1 MRTFLNL
8 LYRELPGQES
18 YLTLTAIHPDKA
30 HPAPSRHI
38 RLDDEVGLDDAL
50 IRLSRMQDLGYG
62 AFFGVATRRA
72 DLGRWTR
79 GGRPDLALLPALF
92 ADVDKPTPYADIFSP
107 PPTLTVSS
115 GRGLHLYWMLAQPTH
130 DFTRAETIMRGL
142 ARVLNGDSMTAPQAL
157 RLPGS
162 LNTKYTPARPC
173 ELRSMEPHRL
183 YQLDDF
189 KEVIRSP
196 EPLQKPRP
204 ALPASGSTLNARK
217 QEIAHILIRDYQG
230 FLKSNGWIASLCP
243 CGHEKD
249 SPGAHFNYHP
259 GIGVARCFGR
269 HGRMLVKDLWQVLG
283 ARR

>member
-1 MRTFLNL
+1 MRAFLNL

-38 RLDDEVGLDDAL
+38 RLDDGAGLEDAL
-50 IRLSRMQDLGYG
+50 TRLSRMQDLGYG

-79 GGRPDLALLPALF
+79 GGRADLALLPALF
-92 ADVDKPTPYADIFSP
+92 ADVDKPDVNLERFPL

-162 LNTKYTPARPC
+162 LNTKYTPARRC
-173 ELRSMEPHRL
+173 ELLEAEPHRL
-183 YQLDDF
+183 YQLADF
-189 KEVIRSP
+189 E
-196 EPLQKPRP
+196 ELLQPPPPAPRRVQTA
-204 ALPASGSTLNARK
+204 ALRGDWLETRK
-217 QEIAHILIRDYQG
+217 QDIAHILLNEYQG
-230 FLKSNGWIASLCP
+230 VMKPNGWIASLCP

-249 SPGAHFNYHP
+249 SPGRHFNYHP
-259 GIGVARCFGR
+259 GIGVARCFGK
-269 HGRMLVKDLWQVLG
+269 HGKMLVKDLWGVLG